1 MWVIITLASLAVML
15 VLVLSVPFDMAF
27 QVSVPEKP
35 RFRIKLLWRFGLVSK
50 EITQKKKA
58 EEKKKVVEKKPK
70 PREGKRKIGVIIGIL
85 RTKGLLKQLKVF
97 LSDIFGSL
105 KIRDL
110 LADFRIGLGNPAETG
125 LLFAL
130 VGPTALWMSSSFP
143 IQIRVQP
150 SFADEATFEGYA
162 RGAVRLRP
170 IRLVMPLF
178 RLVFSLTTIRIV
190 KKLVLTKWKRK
201 K

>member
-1 MWVIITLASLAVML
+1 
-15 VLVLSVPFDMAF
+15 MAF
-27 QVSVPEKP
+27 QVSVPGRP
-35 RFRIKLLWRFGLVSK
+35 RFRMKLLWLFGLVSK
-50 EITQKKKA
+50 EITQKKKPK
-58 EEKKKVVEKKPK
+58 EKKKVIEKELKPK
-70 PREGKRKIGVIIGIL
+70 EGKRKIGVIIGIL

-110 LADFRIGLGNPAETG
+110 LVDFRVGLGNPADTG

-130 VGPTALWMSSSFP
+130 IGPTAFWLSSSLP
-143 IQIRVQP
+143 LQIRVQP
-150 SFADEATFEGYA
+150 SFADEATFEGYS

-170 IRLVMPLF
+170 IQLVMPFL
-178 RLVFSLTTIRIV
+178 RLIFSLATVRMV
-190 KKLVLTKWKRK
+190 KKLVLTKWKGK

>member
-1 MWVIITLASLAVML
+1 MWVIVTLASLAVIL
-15 VLVLSVPFDMAF
+15 VFVLSVPFDMAF

-35 RFRIKLLWRFGLVSK
+35 RFRIKLLWLFGLVSK
-50 EITQKKKA
+50 EITQKKKP
-58 EEKKKVVEKKPK
+58 EEKKKVVGKKPK

-85 RTKGLLKQLKVF
+85 RTKGLLKQFKVF

-110 LADFRIGLGNPAETG
+110 LADFRVGLGNPADTG

-130 VGPTALWMSSSFP
+130 IGPTALWLSSSFP
-143 IQIRVQP
+143 IQMKVHP

-162 RGAVRLRP
+162 RGKLRLHP
-170 IRLVMPLF
+170 IQLVIPFLRF
-178 RLVFSLTTIRIV
+178 IFSLATVRMV